1 MSVIEPGPTG
11 SASLVSRVQ
20 AILFSPKTEWDRI
33 EAEPATVQG
42 LYTGYAM
49 ILAAIPPI
57 AGVIGGLFPV
67 CFVGMCLHPNPI
79 FVVVGALVQ
88 YVVSLGGIYLIALIA
103 NELAPS
109 FDGQKNQ
116 IQALKL
122 VIYSW
127 TAAWLAGIFGILPL
141 LGILGIIGLYSFYL
155 MYVGAPKLMKV
166 PESKALGYT
175 VVTVVVA
182 IVVYLIIAAI
192 TGAVIGLGAI
202 GAMSAAAL

>member
-11 SASLVSRVQ
+11 SASLVARVQ
-20 AILFSPKTEWDRI
+20 AILLSPKTEWDRI

-42 LYTGYAM
+42 LYTSYAM
-49 ILAAIPPI
+49 ILAAIPAI
-57 AGVIGGLFPV
+57 AQVIGGLFPACFMTV
-67 CFVGMCLHPNPI
+67 CVHRNPI
-79 FVVVGALVQ
+79 FVLAAAIVG
-88 YVVSLGGIYLIALIA
+88 YVVSLAGVYLIALIA

-116 IQALKL
+116 MQALKL
-122 VIYSW
+122 IIYSW
-127 TAAWLAGIFGILPL
+127 TAAWLAGVFAIVPL
-141 LGILGIIGLYSFYL
+141 LGLLGVLGLYSFYL

-182 IVVYLIIAAI
+182 IVVYLIIGFI
-192 TGAVIGLGAI
+192 TGAVIGVGAI
-202 GAMSAAAL
+202 GAMSTIAR